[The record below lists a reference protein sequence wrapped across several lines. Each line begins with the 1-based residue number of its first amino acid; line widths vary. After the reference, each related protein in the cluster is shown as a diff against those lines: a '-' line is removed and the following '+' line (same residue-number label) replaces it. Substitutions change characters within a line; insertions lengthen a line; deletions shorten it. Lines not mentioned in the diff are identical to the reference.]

1 MIRVK
6 ATREGLVG
14 QRTASGYVVDTV
26 VPFVALPS
34 VRALGKFVRLSH
46 GSRSC
51 MALVLDVGPWNEHDD
66 PYVFDGARPAAEAGL
81 DTRGRVT
88 NGAGIDLGER
98 VWHLLGMT
106 DNDEVEWE
114 FVKWEFGS

>member
-1 MIRVK
+1 MVVK

-14 QRTASGYVVDTV
+14 RPTASGYLVDRV

-34 VRALGKFVRLSH
+34 WKAIGRFVRVTNPANQ
-46 GSRSC
+46 RTTI
-51 MALVLDVGPWNEHDD
+51 AIVLDVGPWNEQDD
-66 PYVFDGARPAAEAGL
+66 AYVFGGARPAAELGP
-81 DTRGRVT
+81 DTRHRVT

-106 DNDEVEWE
+106 DNTSVDWTFVE
-114 FVKWEFGS
+114 